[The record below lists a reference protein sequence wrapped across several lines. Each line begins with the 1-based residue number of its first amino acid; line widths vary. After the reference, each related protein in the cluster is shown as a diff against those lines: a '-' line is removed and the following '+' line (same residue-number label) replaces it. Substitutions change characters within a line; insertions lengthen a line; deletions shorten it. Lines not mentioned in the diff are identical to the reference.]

1 MSYHKMKVYIETFH
15 LQKKIVKKQKNVFV
29 LVKF

>member
-1 MSYHKMKVYIETFH
+1 MSYHKMKVSIETFH
-15 LQKKIVKKQKNVFV
+15 LHKKMVKKLKNVFV